1 MENINWL
8 NFKFELNS
16 PHKVKR
22 EIVIAVIKT
31 DTLVDSL
38 RVSQGAVS
46 KSIETL
52 VTMDFSTKCNSL
64 TMIHKGMYG
73 FSVVLRET
81 DSSSSLAAL
90 LMKFLVSCAVN
101 ESRSLESFA
110 ALIIWIVMVQLAVK
124 SV

>member
-8 NFKFELNS
+8 NFEFELNS

-52 VTMDFSTKCNSL
+52 VTIDFSTKRNSL

-73 FSVVLRET
+73 FSVLLRET
-81 DSSSSLAAL
+81 DFMLFISRTS
-90 LMKFLVSCAVN
+90 N
-101 ESRSLESFA
+101 EILS
-110 ALIIWIVMVQLAVK
+110 
-124 SV
+124 